1 MLNRIFGLL
10 GWLGVVLVLSAVA
23 LRFLQPGWQQTYNGL
38 AVSGLVCTL
47 LYILSQWRDL
57 ARAMSGRQAKLG
69 ALSIGSILA
78 VVAII
83 AAINYIASRQNERW
97 DLTANRVFSLSDQTR
112 RVLES
117 LDAPIDV
124 KVFARSDDFG
134 RFRDRLTEYENA
146 AHGMK
151 VEYVDVDQ
159 KPALASQYQ
168 IQSYG
173 TVVFEY
179 KGRTERVVG
188 DGEQELTNALKKV
201 VEGTEKKVYFVQ
213 GHGEKDPGSAD
224 QRAGYSAAK
233 AALESDNF
241 SVETLPL
248 VQQGRVP
255 DDATV
260 VVVAGPKTDYLQPE
274 LDALA
279 AYLARGG
286 KLLVLLDPPDRA
298 DAPPLTNLVAFLD
311 TWGIQAS
318 RDIVVD
324 ASGIGQLAG
333 IQSPVVPAVL
343 SYPSHPITENF
354 RLMTVFPLAR
364 SVSAVAGGVNGHV
377 AQDFLQ
383 TGPQS
388 WAETNLKAVF
398 ETGELKEPEEGAKAG
413 SIPIG
418 AAVSAPATA
427 VPAAKTAEGG
437 AGAAGAEGETGAA
450 ETTPA
455 SDTSTADDAAP
466 KPETRLAAIG
476 DSDFAANSMLGAQG
490 NRDLFLN
497 TVNWLAQQE
506 NLIAIRP
513 REPDDRRV
521 TLTAD
526 QQTMVFWLS
535 VVIIPGL
542 LLMAGVH
549 TWWRRR

>member
-10 GWLGVVLVLSAVA
+10 GWLGVALVLSAVA
-23 LRFLQPGWQQTYNGL
+23 LRFLQPEWQQTYNGL

-47 LYILSQWRDL
+47 LYILSQWRDI

-69 ALSIGSILA
+69 ALSIGSVLL

-83 AAINYIASRQNERW
+83 AAINYIASRQNGRW

-112 RVLES
+112 RVLAS
-117 LDAPIDV
+117 LDAPLDV

-134 RFRDRLTEYENA
+134 RFRDRLTEYENT
-146 AHGMK
+146 AHRMK

-159 KPALASQYQ
+159 KPTLANQYQ

-201 VEGTEKKVYFVQ
+201 VEGAEKKVYFVQ

-224 QRAGYSAAK
+224 ERAGYSAAK

-241 SVETLPL
+241 SVEALPL

-255 DDATV
+255 DDATA
-260 VVVAGPKTDYLQPE
+260 VVVAGPKTDYLQAE

-286 KLLVLLDPPDRA
+286 KLLVLLDPPDRV

-311 TWGIQAS
+311 TWGIRAS

-343 SYPSHPITENF
+343 RYPGHPITENF

-364 SVSAVAGGVNGHV
+364 SVSAVEGGVNGHV
-377 AQDFLQ
+377 AQSFLE
-383 TGPQS
+383 TGSQS
-388 WAETNLKAVF
+388 WAETDLKAVF
-398 ETGELKEPEEGAKAG
+398 ETGEIKEPEAGAG
-413 SIPIG
+413 TGPISIG
-418 AAVSAPATA
+418 AAVSAPATE
-427 VPAAKTAEGG
+427 VP
-437 AGAAGAEGETGAA
+437 ETETAA
-450 ETTPA
+450 ETGETKA
-455 SDTSTADDAAP
+455 EGDTSATDEPAP
-466 KPETRLAAIG
+466 APETRVAAIG

-513 REPDDRRV
+513 REPDDRRIA
-521 TLTAD
+521 LTAD

-535 VVIIPGL
+535 VVIFPGL
-542 LLMAGVH
+542 LLAAGVH